1 MRKMSA
7 KGVCF
12 LDNGIFYETSVK
24 RKSDRELVMKK
35 IIFVAI
41 YVLSVIAWLVFGLA
55 TKEFIVA
62 GVLIPITLGLLIF
75 ITWRYTSVEYEYTV
89 VSNTMTVSVIYGKK
103 SRKRILEI
111 PLRDA
116 VLIALLDDDTEEQAE
131 KFSPHGVVPA
141 CSDINNENIY
151 VILYEQDGERNVVY
165 LDMTNEMLKCL
176 KRINPSACIKK

>member
-1 MRKMSA
+1 MSA

-24 RKSDRELVMKK
+24 RKSDRELIMKK

-131 KFSPHGVVPA
+131 NFSPHGVVPA